1 MKKTLR
7 NYLSCRIQYNLWFLI
22 LFLMAVPF
30 IPVRLAGFPQLFVW
44 LTSLNKGVSN
54 GSGDSSNLEA
64 VTYSNHTLDWMNDFS
79 VSVNRDTTS
88 VFNYIFA
95 AVWLIGIVVVLILTL
110 RSFLRLRKIEKS
122 ALPLQ
127 NREVYH
133 LFVKCKHEMNI
144 QKNLPIYSTAFIK
157 SPMIAGILHPRI
169 YLPIHLILDFNAKD
183 MRYMLLHELQHY
195 KHHDL
200 LVTFII
206 NLAGILYWF
215 NPFVWYALREMRN
228 EKEIACDSSVLAMLD
243 TNDYEDYGNTLI
255 NFAEKISLSPF
266 PFASGMGGNM
276 EQIKRRILNIAS
288 YKPLSRKRKWQSAIA
303 YCCISILLLGL
314 APVLSVYAANTE
326 HYRWADNTEEVSY
339 IEFSSYFC
347 DYDGSFVLFDS
358 EAGTWQIYNKE
369 YATLRIS
376 PNSTYKIYDALLG
389 LESNIIKPAQSTM
402 DWNGENYPFEAWNH
416 DQDLNS
422 AMQNTVNWYFQK
434 IDQQAGADKVQAFF
448 KKISYGNQNTDGD
461 LSSYWLESS
470 LKISPIEQVEL
481 LTKLHDNDF
490 QFSTENINAV
500 KDSILLSSSEYGSFY
515 GKTGT
520 GRINGQDIN
529 GWFVGFIETSGHTYY
544 FATNIQ
550 SDANATGSNASQITL
565 SILSDMDIWE

>member
-1 MKKTLR
+1 
-7 NYLSCRIQYNLWFLI
+7 
-22 LFLMAVPF
+22 
-30 IPVRLAGFPQLFVW
+30 
-44 LTSLNKGVSN
+44 
-54 GSGDSSNLEA
+54 
-64 VTYSNHTLDWMNDFS
+64 
-79 VSVNRDTTS
+79 
-88 VFNYIFA
+88 
-95 AVWLIGIVVVLILTL
+95 
-110 RSFLRLRKIEKS
+110 
-122 ALPLQ
+122 
-127 NREVYH
+127 
-133 LFVKCKHEMNI
+133 
-144 QKNLPIYSTAFIK
+144 
-157 SPMIAGILHPRI
+157 
-169 YLPIHLILDFNAKD
+169 
-183 MRYMLLHELQHY
+183 
-195 KHHDL
+195 
-200 LVTFII
+200 
-206 NLAGILYWF
+206 
-215 NPFVWYALREMRN
+215 
-228 EKEIACDSSVLAMLD
+228 MLD

-288 YKPLSRKRKWQSAIA
+288 YKPQSRKRKWQSAIA
-303 YCCISILLLGL
+303 YCCVSILLLGL

-326 HYRWADNTEEVSY
+326 HYRWADNAEEVSY
-339 IEFSSYFC
+339 IELSSYFRN
-347 DYDGSFVLFDS
+347 YDGSFVLFDS

-376 PNSTYKIYDALLG
+376 PDSTYKIYDALLG

-434 IDQQAGADKVQAFF
+434 IDQQAGSDKVQAFF

-529 GWFVGFIETSGHTYY
+529 GWFVGFIETGVHTYY

-550 SDANATGSNASQITL
+550 SDANATGSNASQVTL
-565 SILSDMDIWE
+565 SILSDMDIWK